1 MKWSI
6 QQIED
11 QLNKKELKGV
21 IDLIA
26 NQVNFEKLFEQELCK
41 HGISKQSFNRQ
52 FFRAKQQMD
61 IVRLPAYQQAL
72 IETEEASEADRLFLV
87 DFFKLL
93 VKKYQCL
100 LAYQDKTEEQKIA
113 DFIQRKT
120 QDGK

>member
-26 NQVNFEKLFEQELCK
+26 NQVDFEKLFEQELCK
-41 HGISKQSFNRQ
+41 HCISKQSFNRQ

-61 IVRLPAYQQAL
+61 IVRLPAYQQAI

-87 DFFKLL
+87 DFFKPL
-93 VKKYQCL
+93 VKKHLCL

>member
-1 MKWSI
+1 MNWSI
-6 QQIED
+6 EQIED
-11 QLNKKELKGV
+11 QLNRNELKGV

-26 NQVNFEKLFEQELCK
+26 NQTDFEVLFEQQLCK
-41 HGISKQSFNRQ
+41 QGLSKQSFNRQ

-61 IVRLPAYQQAL
+61 IVRLPAYQQAI

-87 DFFKLL
+87 DFFKPL

>member
-61 IVRLPAYQQAL
+61 IVHLPAYQQAL
-72 IETEEASEADRLFLV
+72 IETEAASEADRLFLV
-87 DFFKLL
+87 DFFKPL

-100 LAYQDKTEEQKIA
+100 LSYQDKTEEQKIA

-120 QDGK
+120 QGGQ

>member
-93 VKKYQCL
+93 VKKYQYL

>member
-1 MKWSI
+1 MNWSI
-6 QQIED
+6 EQIED

-26 NQVNFEKLFEQELCK
+26 NQVDFEKLFEQELCK

-52 FFRAKQQMD
+52 FFRAKQQMG
-61 IVRLPAYQQAL
+61 IVRLPAYQLAL
-72 IETEEASEADRLFLV
+72 IETEEVSEADRLFLV
-87 DFFKLL
+87 DFLQPL

>member
-1 MKWSI
+1 MNWSI
-6 QQIED
+6 EQVED
-11 QLNKKELKGV
+11 QLNRNELKGV

-26 NQVNFEKLFEQELCK
+26 NQTDFELLFEQELYK
-41 HGISKQSFNRQ
+41 QGISKQSFNRQ

-72 IETEEASEADRLFLV
+72 VEAEEVREADRLFLV
-87 DFFKLL
+87 NVFKPL
-93 VKKYQCL
+93 VKKYQFL
-100 LAYQDKTEEQKIA
+100 LAYNDKTEQKKIA

>member
-1 MKWSI
+1 MNWTI
-6 QQIED
+6 EQIED
-11 QLNKKELKGV
+11 QLNRKELKGV

-26 NQVNFEKLFEQELCK
+26 NQSDFETLFEQELGK
-41 HGISKQSFNRQ
+41 QGISKQSFNRQ

-72 IETEEASEADRLFLV
+72 IQTEEVSEADRLFLV
-87 DFFKLL
+87 DFFKPL

-100 LAYQDKTEEQKIA
+100 LAYQNKTEEQKIA

-120 QDGK
+120 QGGQ

>member
-1 MKWSI
+1 MYWSI
-6 QQIED
+6 EQIED
-11 QLNKKELKGV
+11 QLNRNELKGV

-26 NQVNFEKLFEQELCK
+26 NQSDFEVLFEQELCK
-41 HGISKQSFNRQ
+41 QGISKQIFNRQ

-72 IETEEASEADRLFLV
+72 VEAEQVSEADRLFLV
-87 DFFKLL
+87 GFFKPL

-100 LAYQDKTEEQKIA
+100 LGYHDKTEEMKIV

-120 QDGK
+120 QGGQ

>member
-26 NQVNFEKLFEQELCK
+26 NHVNFEKLFEQELCK

-87 DFFKLL
+87 DFFKPL

-100 LAYQDKTEEQKIA
+100 LTYQDKTEEQKIA